1 MKSAVQ
7 YVMLEVGLSLLSC
20 EYVASPVLCLGDILG
35 YLFVHLFVV
44 EGVCR
49 FVKNHTTVMAD

>member
-7 YVMLEVGLSLLSC
+7 SVMLEVGLSLLSC

-35 YLFVHLFVV
+35 YLFVHLFVCCQG
-44 EGVCR
+44 GVQICKEPYR
-49 FVKNHTTVMAD
+49 CHG